1 MGHRRF
7 LPRFL
12 DASRLAPGRF
22 FAIMPTCLHS
32 NVQVWARFFAARWL
46 CARSQRSRTGGDDAM
61 KFLSAIGAIPARA
74 LAGAALVLGLVL
86 TALPAWPDSYPS
98 RPIHLIVNFAPGG
111 TGDIVA
117 RLVGAK
123 LQSNLGQSVIVENRP
138 GAGGT
143 LGARDVA
150 NATPDGYM
158 MTVAQ
163 TPEIAINPFFMKG
176 AGYDPLKDLQP
187 LALAGVVPLALVVP
201 ANAPYSAMAD
211 FVKFLRTTD
220 QAVTFASAGVGTPG
234 HLAGEY
240 LKLKLNN
247 KMTHVPYKGAAPA
260 LNDVVGGQVDFYFPG
275 FPAAVPLTQGG
286 KVKLLAVSSA
296 TRAPAAPDIPT
307 VAEATGIANF
317 DFTLWVGFFAPHGIA
332 PDLAARLNTEINKAL
347 LDPEIKSRL
356 ENDGAQVSALTIPQF
371 TAFVQR
377 EINKYQGIIKA
388 ADIKS
393 E

>member
-1 MGHRRF
+1 VPEAG
-7 LPRFL
+7 
-12 DASRLAPGRF
+12 
-22 FAIMPTCLHS
+22 
-32 NVQVWARFFAARWL
+32 ARG
-46 CARSQRSRTGGDDAM
+46 QPETGGDGAM
-61 KFLSAIGAIPARA
+61 KFLSGVGKVPRRAVGATLAFGVA
-74 LAGAALVLGLVL
+74 LAILP
-86 TALPAWPDSYPS
+86 TLPAWPDTYPS

-123 LQSNLGQSVIVENRP
+123 LQINLGQTVIVENRP

-158 MTVAQ
+158 LTVAQ
-163 TPEIAINPFFMKG
+163 TPEIAINPSFMKD

-187 LALAGVVPLALVVP
+187 LALTGVVPLALVVP
-201 ANAPYSAMAD
+201 TAAPYSTMAD

-220 QAVTFASAGVGTPG
+220 QALTFASAGVGTPG

-240 LKLKLNN
+240 LKLKVNN
-247 KMTHVPYKGAAPA
+247 KLTHVPYKGAGPA
-260 LNDVVGGQVDFYFPG
+260 LNDVVGNHVDFYFPG
-275 FPAAVPLTQGG
+275 FPAAMPLTQGG
-286 KVKLLAVSSA
+286 KVKLLAVSSG
-296 TRAPAAPDIPT
+296 TRATAAPDIPT

-317 DFTLWVGFFAPHGIA
+317 DFTLWVGFFAPRGT
-332 PDLAARLNTEINKAL
+332 PPELAARLNTEINKILAE
-347 LDPEIKSRL
+347 PEIKLRL
-356 ENDGAQVSALTIPQF
+356 ENDGAQVSALSIPQF

-377 EINKYQGIIKA
+377 EIDKYKEIIKA